1 MTDKPGDHP
10 PPHPEL
16 STQTPLLFTLK
27 MGDVLYRHHQSALDP
42 IYFGTSGANRFDDP
56 DCPAGHAF
64 GVLYT
69 AEDAHGSFHRVL
81 RNHDRSARRF
91 W

>member
-16 STQTPLLFTLK
+16 STQTPLIFTLK

-42 IYFGTSGANRFDDP
+42 IYFGTSGANRFDAP
-56 DCPAGHAF
+56 DCPIEPSS
-64 GVLYT
+64 T
-69 AEDAHGSFHRVL
+69 TSS
-81 RNHDRSARRF
+81 RSTTSTSSDGT
-91 W
+91 